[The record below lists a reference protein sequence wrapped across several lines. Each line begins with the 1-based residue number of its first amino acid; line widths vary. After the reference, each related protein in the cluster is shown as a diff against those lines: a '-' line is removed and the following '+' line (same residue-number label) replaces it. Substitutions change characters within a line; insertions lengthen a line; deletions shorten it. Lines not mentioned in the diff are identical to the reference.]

1 MFDRIAKNP
10 TLALI
15 IIFTL
20 IFVSVPIQVR
30 IDNIRGQFRLIE
42 QTLFLSPSSLK
53 KLSLGYEQILADI
66 YWLRAIQYFGSDDID
81 IIEKDPET
89 LYQYF
94 DIITDLDPKFVN
106 AYRFGG
112 TFLAEPI
119 PMGLGEL
126 EKAFELYDKGR
137 ENNPSNFRLPLEQAF
152 LYYLYTDEYGK
163 SAELFRESA
172 DKPGLSDFRSASI
185 RGMAAAALSRGGERD
200 MAKKIWQYI
209 YQTTDNEGRRE
220 FALRNLEEIET
231 KEKEDELT
239 KVLREYIEN
248 AGSIPDDISVLK
260 DAGYLDSIPKD
271 HEGKEFII
279 SKKLRSVKSPTIL
292 KRDLE
297 ASSGFYTA
305 KAHRY
310 RTEYGHYPDNFAELK
325 EYILE
330 NEMFQQY
337 KPHPFGG
344 EYEYDPDTGRVTYD
358 ESILE

>member
-1 MFDRIAKNP
+1 MFDKIARN
-10 TLALI
+10 TNLALTTI
-15 IIFTL
+15 ALL
-20 IFVSVPIQVR
+20 ILLSIPLQIR
-30 IDNIRGQFRLIE
+30 IDDIRGRFRLIE

-53 KLSLGYEQILADI
+53 KLSLGYEQMLADI
-66 YWLRAIQYFGSDDID
+66 YWLRAIQYFGRDNVDITA
-81 IIEKDPET
+81 KDPQT

-126 EKAFELYDKGR
+126 EKAFKLYDKGR
-137 ENNPSNFRLPLEQAF
+137 SNNPSNFRLPLEQAF

-163 SAELFRESA
+163 SAELFREAA

-185 RGMAAAALSRGGERD
+185 RGMAAAALSRGGERE
-200 MAKKIWQYI
+200 MAKQIWQYI
-209 YQTTDNEGRRE
+209 YKTTDNEGRRE

-231 KEKEDELT
+231 KEKEDYLT
-239 KVLREYIEN
+239 GILQRYIEHT
-248 AGSIPDDISVLK
+248 GSIPDDISVLK
-260 DAGYLDSIPKD
+260 DAGYLNNIPKD

-297 ASSGFYTA
+297 ASSRFYTA
-305 KAHRY
+305 KAYRY
-310 RTEYGHYPDNFAELK
+310 RMKYGHYPENFSKLK

-337 KPHPFGG
+337 KPHPFGDK
-344 EYEYDPDTGRVTYD
+344 YEYDPDTGKVTYD